1 MATKNTLKVSRTSF
15 IASLEKTLKNLQSL
29 VAEYEPKL
37 AAYNKAYQDHQK
49 AEEAFHKAQA
59 VSTTFKNFADFVK
72 FAQKHDPKVE
82 FRRTDRGDSRDK
94 TDSHLFYVYV
104 ETPKIKDFPKFDQNN
119 PSRDPKYD
127 MCAGGTAKH
136 RIATIQQHLVLL
148 KMSSDTDIVVGTYG
162 DIATWIS

>member
-15 IASLEKTLKNLQSL
+15 IASLEKTLKNLQNL

-37 AAYNKAYQDHQK
+37 AAYDKARKDHQK
-49 AEEAFHKAQA
+49 AEEDFHKAQEP
-59 VSTTFKNFADFVK
+59 STIFKNFADFVK
-72 FAQKHDPKVE
+72 FAQKHDATVE
-82 FRRTDRGDSRDK
+82 FRRTDRGASRDK
-94 TDSHLFYVYV
+94 TDSQLFYVFV
-104 ETPKIKDFPKFDQNN
+104 DTPKTKVFPAFTQNN
-119 PSRDPKYD
+119 PSHDPKYD
-127 MCAGGTAKH
+127 MCACGTAKH